1 MLPKY
6 QKGKR
11 CWKSL
16 FLVVVRLLLICY
28 CLLFKR
34 YRKCHRASGERA
46 WHSWAF
52 SSLFFFDVCAT
63 CQALPVDN
71 QMKEVLLT
79 LFYYSALVDIGD
91 GFLLH
96 NIQIVRHAAL
106 VSSWD
111 FSACKVSA
119 SDILQG
125 HGAAL
130 ARIFFQDFGVRWLL
144 IQILVPPK
152 VKKYSAIS
160 CLKCLLALGKAA

>member
-1 MLPKY
+1 
-6 QKGKR
+6 
-11 CWKSL
+11 
-16 FLVVVRLLLICY
+16 
-28 CLLFKR
+28 
-34 YRKCHRASGERA
+34 
-46 WHSWAF
+46 
-52 SSLFFFDVCAT
+52 
-63 CQALPVDN
+63 
-71 QMKEVLLT
+71 MKEVLLT

-130 ARIFFQDFGVRWLL
+130 ARIFFSRFWGTVAPGPNSRSAKGEKIFGYLL
-144 IQILVPPK
+144 P
-152 VKKYSAIS
+152 
-160 CLKCLLALGKAA
+160 

>member
-1 MLPKY
+1 
-6 QKGKR
+6 
-11 CWKSL
+11 
-16 FLVVVRLLLICY
+16 
-28 CLLFKR
+28 
-34 YRKCHRASGERA
+34 
-46 WHSWAF
+46 
-52 SSLFFFDVCAT
+52 
-63 CQALPVDN
+63 
-71 QMKEVLLT
+71 MKEVLLT
-79 LFYYSALVDIGD
+79 LFYCSALVDIGD
-91 GFLLH
+91 GFLPH

-144 IQILVPPK
+144 VQILVPPK

-160 CLKCLLALGKAA
+160 CLKCLLLALGKAA